1 MKAKTP
7 IILFFLI
14 FTLAFTGDKSKST
27 YTIPIKARCIAAGDI
42 DLDGDHDIVVSHDV
56 LNGQNNPVL
65 SVINNNENGL
75 FSIADTSFKWYGYQR
90 NIILTKINNDE
101 YPDIVVFRSDFS
113 SDIKHYIRVVYN
125 DNGDFNSFNDFPI
138 LSNSEPVLGMT
149 YGDINGD
156 GFNDI
161 LMVGQNCQCWG
172 ILYNDGQGNFSEPEY
187 YEIPDCNPHAIV
199 CGDLNGD
206 GRNDI
211 VVSGFYTN
219 IYYNYADGFDMQ
231 ELDAPAGTT
240 EISITDFD
248 MDGDQDILIFSHVV
262 IRMFENMGN
271 ETFEAKEP
279 LNIYPTKLD
288 FFVSDLNNDGFKDIV
303 AVCGISGINIYY
315 NQGDF
320 GLSEEQ
326 FIPVATT
333 DPQEI
338 TRKIYC
344 EDMDGNGYQDI
355 IVTKKNDQAVDNN
368 LDILFNDGDGNFVP
382 NPVSIL
388 NNQQKKP
395 NSFSV
400 YPNPIQQKATFEI
413 NTPKAAQIEI
423 IIYDLK
429 GNSIQQIK
437 QEITQAGI
445 HHIKWDGGS
454 CEAGVYL
461 AQLIIDHQK
470 SQSIQFIK
478 LP

>member
-1 MKAKTP
+1 MKTKTY
-7 IILFFLI
+7 ITLFLLI

-42 DLDGDHDIVVSHDV
+42 DLDGDNDIIVGHDV
-56 LNGQNNPVL
+56 LSEHNNPVI
-65 SVINNNENGL
+65 SVLNNNENGL
-75 FSIADTSFKWYGYQR
+75 FSIVDTSFKWYGYQR

-101 YPDIVVFRSDFS
+101 YLDIVVFRTDFS

-149 YGDINGD
+149 YGDVNGD

-187 YEIPDCNPHAIV
+187 YEILDCYPHAIV

-211 VVSGFYTN
+211 IVSGFYTN

-231 ELDAPAGTT
+231 ELDDPPGTT

-262 IRMFENMGN
+262 IRMFENMAN
-271 ETFEAKEP
+271 ETFELRESV
-279 LNIYPTKLD
+279 NVYPGKID
-288 FFVSDLNNDGFKDIV
+288 FFVSDLNNDGFKDVV
-303 AVCGISGINIYY
+303 AVCGNLSGLNIYY
-315 NQGDF
+315 NQGGF
-320 GLSEEQ
+320 VLSEEQ

-355 IVTKKNDQAVDNN
+355 IVTKRIDQVVENN
-368 LDILFNDGDGNFVP
+368 LEILFNHGDGNFLP
-382 NPVSIL
+382 NPVSII
-388 NNQQKKP
+388 NNQQKLQH
-395 NSFSV
+395 SFSV
-400 YPNPIQQKATFEI
+400 YPNPVKQKATFEI

-429 GNSIQQIK
+429 GKTVQLFPFEK
-437 QEITQAGI
+437 GAGLRYI
-445 HHIKWDGGS
+445 DVNVEGMPS
-454 CEAGVYL
+454 GVYYYSL
-461 AQLIIDHQK
+461 FIDNQYIDTKKMLILK
-470 SQSIQFIK
+470 
-478 LP
+478 